1 MFHVP
6 INVVSAFTQ
15 TNQQNVLFE
24 WKQTS
29 TFTWLGATTKLRR
42 SNLKDPEQCLG
53 HLWGNQPITHFAPDL
68 IVDLFCAL
76 FDKKTSLQHNNNK
89 EWSVT
94 NWQII
99 RILQIMLRGPSA
111 SSLQLTPWQKAPG
124 VDEGRRLP
132 YALLYPLT
140 CSRLF
145 VTPGLCVPVYLVTS
159 CPAGQAENVTKTYI
173 AAVKLWCR
181 KTERKARATTS
192 VWPREC

>member
-1 MFHVP
+1 ME
-6 INVVSAFTQ
+6 
-15 TNQQNVLFE
+15 TNEHIYLIGCNDKTTDKLQRSGTTPRSFVGKSTHYSPCSGQLFAG
-24 WKQTS
+24 KYN
-29 TFTWLGATTKLRR
+29 
-42 SNLKDPEQCLG
+42 SNGC
-53 HLWGNQPITHFAPDL
+53 
-68 IVDLFCAL
+68 
-76 FDKKTSLQHNNNK
+76 DKKTSLQHNNNK

-99 RILQIMLRGPSA
+99 KMLQIMLRGPSA

-145 VTPGLCVPVYLVTS
+145 VTPGLCVPDYLVTS

-173 AAVKLWCR
+173 AARL
-181 KTERKARATTS
+181 
-192 VWPREC
+192 

>member
-1 MFHVP
+1 MFNVP
-6 INVVSAFTQ
+6 NNALSAFTQ

-42 SNLKDPEQCLG
+42 SKLKDPEQRLG
-53 HLWGNQPITHFAPDL
+53 HLWGNPPITHFAPDNYL
-68 IVDLFCAL
+68 RANRIHGDVIRKPLCS
-76 FDKKTSLQHNNNK
+76 TTTM

-140 CSRLF
+140 CSGLF

-173 AAVKLWCR
+173 AARLWCR

-192 VWPREC
+192 VWLREC